1 MHVARIGVAF
11 LIACLLGTAAACR
24 QPGGGG
30 QEYRIETLAEP
41 LAAGAEGRVSLRFV
55 PREGYHWNEEFPA
68 RLRVQEAQGV
78 KPGRETFSSADEDF
92 HSRDGVGVLEMP
104 VSAPQAGEGR
114 VKALADFSICNAQE
128 CRVFK
133 QVPVEVSV
141 QVR

>member
-1 MHVARIGVAF
+1 MNRCSFTTAWWLPLVFG
-11 LIACLLGTAAACR
+11 LLAACQGPR
-24 QPGGGG
+24 P
-30 QEYRIETLAEP
+30 EYRIETG
-41 LAAGAEGRVSLRFV
+41 AAGPLVAGSEGRVSLRFV

-78 KPGRETFSSADEDF
+78 QPLRESFSAADQDF
-92 HSRDGVGVLEMP
+92 HSEGGVGVLDVP
-104 VSAPQAGEGR
+104 VAASKTGDGK

-133 QVPVEVSV
+133 QVPVEVPV